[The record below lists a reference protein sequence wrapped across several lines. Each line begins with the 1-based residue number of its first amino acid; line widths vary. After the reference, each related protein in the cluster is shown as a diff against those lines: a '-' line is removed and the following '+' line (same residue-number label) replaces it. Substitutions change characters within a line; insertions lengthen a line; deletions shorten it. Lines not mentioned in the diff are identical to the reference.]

1 VENIRKVVYSL
12 SHVNNPLYVVEFQ
25 SLSKYEPAPTLAA
38 GLLRLARGKANLSQ
52 VSLAEIAGVS
62 QQAVSAYETGKK
74 DPTMETLQRLI
85 RAAGLELRIKLEPLE
100 THDEDMSNYLKMLS
114 PRQRTLI
121 ERNQKER
128 LAKAR
133 LQRVKGK

>member
-1 VENIRKVVYSL
+1 M
-12 SHVNNPLYVVEFQ
+12 
-25 SLSKYEPAPTLAA
+25 SKYEPAPTLAA
-38 GLLRLARGKANLSQ
+38 GLLRLARSKAKLSQ
-52 VSLAEIAGVS
+52 QSLAELAGVS

-114 PRQRTLI
+114 PRQRTVI